1 MSIFDT
7 VLSPRI
13 TTMIRL
19 DHTHVLAAF
28 HRYSAD
34 TAPSRK
40 AAIVNAACGALEIH
54 AKLEEVFLPSFEK
67 DSITETALDKSVPEH
82 DEMRATI
89 AELGGMSADSPRFDE
104 LFMKLMREVI
114 HHVADEETILLPPK
128 QKAEYGS
135 ATSVTWGCYEP
146 AALRIA
152 RRVSNENRRQPS
164 SNIPACSDVAGSCG
178 FLDIRCAVQNPPT
191 GLRTLN

>member
-54 AKLEEVFLPSFEK
+54 AKLEEEIFYPALKKIQP
-67 DSITETALDKSVPEH
+67 TETALDKSVPEH

-89 AELGGMSADSPRFDE
+89 AELRGMSADSPRFDE
-104 LFMKLMREVI
+104 LFMKGGFKGEAQQRVNERKLK
-114 HHVADEETILLPPK
+114 LSK
-128 QKAEYGS
+128 Q
-135 ATSVTWGCYEP
+135 
-146 AALRIA
+146 LRA
-152 RRVSNENRRQPS
+152 YVRTPRMANEMH
-164 SNIPACSDVAGSCG
+164 A
-178 FLDIRCAVQNPPT
+178 
-191 GLRTLN
+191 

>member
-34 TAPSRK
+34 MAPSRK

-54 AKLEEVFLPSFEK
+54 AKLEEEIFYPALKKIQPTK
-67 DSITETALDKSVPEH
+67 TALDKSVPEH

-89 AELGGMSADSPRFDE
+89 AELRGMSADSPRFDE

-114 HHVADEETILLPPK
+114 HHVADEETILPPE
-128 QKAEYGS
+128 AERSMGRQLRS
-135 ATSVTWGCYEP
+135 LGAAMNRRRFELLAERPMEIVVNQVRTFPLVAMSLGVVGLWAF
-146 AALRIA
+146 AALSKT
-152 RRVSNENRRQPS
+152 RRRGYER
-164 SNIPACSDVAGSCG
+164 
-178 FLDIRCAVQNPPT
+178 
-191 GLRTLN
+191 

>member
-54 AKLEEVFLPSFEK
+54 AKLEEEIFYPALKKIQP
-67 DSITETALDKSVPEH
+67 TETALDKSVPEH

-89 AELGGMSADSPRFDE
+89 AELRGMSADSPRFDE

-114 HHVADEETILLPPK
+114 HHVADEETILLPE
-128 QKAEYGS
+128 AERSMGPQLRS
-135 ATSVTWGCYEP
+135 LGAVMNRRRFELLAERPMEIVVNQVRTFPLVAMSLGVVGLWAF
-146 AALRIA
+146 AALSKT
-152 RRVSNENRRQPS
+152 RRRSYER
-164 SNIPACSDVAGSCG
+164 
-178 FLDIRCAVQNPPT
+178 
-191 GLRTLN
+191 